1 MKESS
6 EPSDEVPLPL
16 PLLWPLPPAEEVE
29 FEGPEPVA
37 LPGMVWFE
45 AGETEPADEAC
56 SDGQYVYTMPS
67 FLAETCMRNDTD
79 RRCSVAAGDGSS
91 VKRHVSV
98 QAGALVAALLVRVAG
113 ASLVAVLDIDHL
125 RRLIVGAPAFL
136 VLEDGVGELA
146 LAVVVA
152 EAKGLVDVFACEQKL
167 VRS

>member
-1 MKESS
+1 MFRCCWRWELRQEARKRTSRR
-6 EPSDEVPLPL
+6 PCCRTSDP
-16 PLLWPLPPAEEVE
+16 
-29 FEGPEPVA
+29 
-37 LPGMVWFE
+37 
-45 AGETEPADEAC
+45 
-56 SDGQYVYTMPS
+56 
-67 FLAETCMRNDTD
+67 
-79 RRCSVAAGDGSS
+79 
-91 VKRHVSV
+91 
-98 QAGALVAALLVRVAG
+98 VAG